1 MRIKA
6 GRPPAQVRREQYPPM
21 GTQLDAIYKG
31 FKALKAQGIPLPDE
45 TNRWI
50 ETLDRVKEQNPIE
63 KSPMVER
70 NNP

>member
-1 MRIKA
+1 
-6 GRPPAQVRREQYPPM
+6 M